1 MSAIIRTDN
10 LTEKDRKRTM
20 QHVRSR
26 DTQPEMKV
34 RRLVFGMGY
43 RYRLHRTDLP
53 GKPDLVFPG
62 RRKVIFVHGCFWH
75 GHDCKAGR
83 KQPKTNESYWTTKLA
98 RNRHR
103 DVEHERNLRELG
115 WQPLIVW
122 ECELRDMDSLHSKL
136 QAFLEDVQD
145 ERT

>member
-10 LTEKDRKRTM
+10 LTVEDRKRTM
-20 QHVRSR
+20 QRVRSQN
-26 DTQPEMKV
+26 TQPEMKV

-75 GHDCKAGR
+75 GHDCKSGR
-83 KQPKTNESYWTTKLA
+83 KQPKTNVGYWTKKLE
-98 RNRHR
+98 RNRQR
-103 DVEHERNLRELG
+103 DQEHERALHTLG
-115 WQPLIVW
+115 WQSLTVW
-122 ECELRDMDSLHSKL
+122 ECELKDSDALAARVR
-136 QAFLEDVQD
+136 QFLEGAQD
-145 ERT
+145 GPK